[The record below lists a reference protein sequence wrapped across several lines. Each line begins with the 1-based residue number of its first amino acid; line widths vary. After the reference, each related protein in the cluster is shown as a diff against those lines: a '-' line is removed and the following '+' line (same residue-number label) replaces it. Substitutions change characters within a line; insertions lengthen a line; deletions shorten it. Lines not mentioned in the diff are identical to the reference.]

1 MYGTLIVTNLCKRET
16 GFMTFSEQLNAYI
29 SELNCTAKEL
39 TDVSGLSAS
48 VLSRYRTGS
57 RVPTT
62 DSEQFMQLVQGIAT
76 IANERGYSEFTVEK
90 IQKTLEDCLQ
100 DATFPYELFQI
111 NFDTL
116 LTSLSINVADLSHF
130 LNFDSS
136 YISRI
141 RNGQRKPANPQDF
154 AQNVSKYIAGHC
166 SESDKVTIAK
176 LVHCTTDE
184 INNDSLCRDKIIHW
198 LLNEQIEKK
207 DVVLPFL
214 SKLDEFDLNEFIR
227 SIHFDELKV
236 PSVPFQLPTSKN
248 YYGIDEMCEGTLDF
262 FKATVL
268 SKSKE
273 DLIANDDTPMAD
285 KANGTDF
292 MKKYIF
298 AVALTLKK
306 GLHIHFIHNINRPFE
321 EMMMGLEGW
330 IPMYMTGQISPY
342 YLKDVHNKLFGHFL
356 YSSGAAALSGE
367 CIMDYHQNGKMYL
380 TKNKTEMSYYRQRAL
395 DILSKASPLMDIY
408 RIESKDAFYSFV
420 ERDIVT
426 PGNRRSILS
435 ALPIHTLSEELLL
448 QILNHNHIEEADKKR
463 ILDFAKKQRQLYE
476 NILSNRQIIDEI
488 PVISEMEFLEQ
499 PMLLPLSEIFYEK
512 DIVYTYAE
520 YLEHM
525 EQTITYSQN
534 NSNYTVKQNSRY
546 PFKNIQIRILE
557 GKWVVISKNKTPAIH
572 FVIHNPQLRDA
583 LENMVIPVYDK
594 DDTL

>member
-1 MYGTLIVTNLCKRET
+1 
-16 GFMTFSEQLNAYI
+16 MTFSEQLNAYI

-141 RNGQRKPANPQDF
+141 RNGQRRPSNPQDF

-463 ILDFAKKQRQLYE
+463 ILDIAKKQRQLYE

-572 FVIHNPQLRDA
+572 FVIHNPQLRNA

>member
-1 MYGTLIVTNLCKRET
+1 
-16 GFMTFSEQLNAYI
+16 MTFSEQLNAYI

-141 RNGQRKPANPQDF
+141 RNGQRRPSNPQDF

-198 LLNEQIEKK
+198 LLNEQFEKK

-476 NILSNRQIIDEI
+476 NILSNGQIIDEI
-488 PVISEMEFLEQ
+488 PVISETEFLEQ

-534 NSNYTVKQNSRY
+534 NSNYTVKQNSSS

-572 FVIHNPQLRDA
+572 FVIHNPQLRNA

>member
-1 MYGTLIVTNLCKRET
+1 
-16 GFMTFSEQLNAYI
+16 MTFSEQLNAYI

-141 RNGQRKPANPQDF
+141 RNGQRRPSNPQDF

-380 TKNKTEMSYYRQRAL
+380 TKKKTEMSYYRQRAL

-572 FVIHNPQLRDA
+572 FVIHNPQLRNA

>member
-1 MYGTLIVTNLCKRET
+1 
-16 GFMTFSEQLNAYI
+16 MTFSEQLNAYI

-141 RNGQRKPANPQDF
+141 RNGQRRPSNPQDF

-476 NILSNRQIIDEI
+476 NILSNRQIIDET

-572 FVIHNPQLRDA
+572 FVIHNPQLRNA

>member
-1 MYGTLIVTNLCKRET
+1 
-16 GFMTFSEQLNAYI
+16 MTFSEQLNAYI

-141 RNGQRKPANPQDF
+141 RNGQRRPSNPQDF

-227 SIHFDELKV
+227 SIHFNELKV

-426 PGNRRSILS
+426 PGNRRSTLS

-448 QILNHNHIEEADKKR
+448 QILNHNHIEEADKKQ

-572 FVIHNPQLRDA
+572 FVIHNPQLRNA

>member
-1 MYGTLIVTNLCKRET
+1 
-16 GFMTFSEQLNAYI
+16 MTFSEQLNAYI

-141 RNGQRKPANPQDF
+141 RNGQRRPSNPQDF
-154 AQNVSKYIAGHC
+154 VQNVSKYIAGHC

-184 INNDSLCRDKIIHW
+184 INNDSLCKDKIIHW

-236 PSVPFQLPTSKN
+236 PSVPFQFPTSKN

-534 NSNYTVKQNSRY
+534 NSNYTVKRNSRY

-557 GKWVVISKNKTPAIH
+557 GKWVVISKNKAPAIH
-572 FVIHNPQLRDA
+572 FVIHNPQLRNA
-583 LENMVIPVYDK
+583 LENMVVPVYDK

>member
-1 MYGTLIVTNLCKRET
+1 
-16 GFMTFSEQLNAYI
+16 MTFSEQLNAYI

-141 RNGQRKPANPQDF
+141 RNGQRRPSNPQDF

-380 TKNKTEMSYYRQRAL
+380 TKKKTEMSYYRQRAL

-488 PVISEMEFLEQ
+488 PVISETEFNEQ

-520 YLEHM
+520 YWEHM
-525 EQTITYSQN
+525 DQTITYSQN
-534 NSNYTVKQNSRY
+534 NSNYTVKQNSSS

-572 FVIHNPQLRDA
+572 FVIHNPQLRNA

>member
-1 MYGTLIVTNLCKRET
+1 
-16 GFMTFSEQLNAYI
+16 MTFSEQLNAYI

-141 RNGQRKPANPQDF
+141 RNGQRRPSNPQDF

-184 INNDSLCRDKIIHW
+184 INNDSLCKDKIIHW

-207 DVVLPFL
+207 DVVFPFL

-248 YYGIDEMCEGTLDF
+248 YYGIDEMREGTLDF

-298 AVALTLKK
+298 AVALILKK

-395 DILSKASPLMDIY
+395 DILSKASPLIDIY

-426 PGNRRSILS
+426 PGNRKSILS

-488 PVISEMEFLEQ
+488 PVISETEFLEQ

-572 FVIHNPQLRDA
+572 FVIHNPQLRNA

>member
-1 MYGTLIVTNLCKRET
+1 
-16 GFMTFSEQLNAYI
+16 MTFSEQLNAYI

-39 TDVSGLSAS
+39 TDISGLSAS

-141 RNGQRKPANPQDF
+141 RNGQRRPSNPQDF

-557 GKWVVISKNKTPAIH
+557 GKWVVISKNKAPAIH
-572 FVIHNPQLRDA
+572 FVIHNPQLRNA

>member
-1 MYGTLIVTNLCKRET
+1 
-16 GFMTFSEQLNAYI
+16 MTFSEQLNAYI

-141 RNGQRKPANPQDF
+141 RNGQRRPSNPQDF

-525 EQTITYSQN
+525 EQTISYSQN

-557 GKWVVISKNKTPAIH
+557 GKWVVISKNKAPAIH
-572 FVIHNPQLRDA
+572 FVIHNPQLRNA

>member
-1 MYGTLIVTNLCKRET
+1 
-16 GFMTFSEQLNAYI
+16 MTFSEQLNAYI

-116 LTSLSINVADLSHF
+116 LTSLSINVADLSRF

-141 RNGQRKPANPQDF
+141 RNGQRRPSNPQDF

-166 SESDKVTIAK
+166 SWSDKVTIAK

-572 FVIHNPQLRDA
+572 FVIHNPQLRNA

>member
-1 MYGTLIVTNLCKRET
+1 
-16 GFMTFSEQLNAYI
+16 MTFSEQLNAYI

-57 RVPTT
+57 RIPTT

-76 IANERGYSEFTVEK
+76 IAKERGYSEFTVEK

-141 RNGQRKPANPQDF
+141 RNGQRRPSNPQDF

-557 GKWVVISKNKTPAIH
+557 GKWVVISKNKAPAIH
-572 FVIHNPQLRDA
+572 FVIHNPQLRKA

>member
-1 MYGTLIVTNLCKRET
+1 
-16 GFMTFSEQLNAYI
+16 MTFSEQLNAYI

-141 RNGQRKPANPQDF
+141 RNGQRRPSNPQDF

-248 YYGIDEMCEGTLDF
+248 YYGIDEMCKGTLDF

-426 PGNRRSILS
+426 LGNRRSILS
-435 ALPIHTLSEELLL
+435 SLPIHTLSEELLL

-572 FVIHNPQLRDA
+572 FVIHNPQLRNA

>member
-1 MYGTLIVTNLCKRET
+1 
-16 GFMTFSEQLNAYI
+16 MTFSEQLNAYI

-62 DSEQFMQLVQGIAT
+62 DSEQFMQLVQGIAA

-90 IQKTLEDCLQ
+90 IQKTLADCLQ
-100 DATFPYELFQI
+100 DATFSYELFQI

-141 RNGQRKPANPQDF
+141 RNGQRRPSNPQDF

-572 FVIHNPQLRDA
+572 FVIHNPQLRNA

>member
-1 MYGTLIVTNLCKRET
+1 
-16 GFMTFSEQLNAYI
+16 MTFSEQLNAYI

-62 DSEQFMQLVQGIAT
+62 ASEQFMQLVQGIAT

-141 RNGQRKPANPQDF
+141 RNGQRRPSNPQDF

-557 GKWVVISKNKTPAIH
+557 GKWVVISKNKAPAIH
-572 FVIHNPQLRDA
+572 FVIHNPQLRNA

>member
-1 MYGTLIVTNLCKRET
+1 
-16 GFMTFSEQLNAYI
+16 MTFSEQLNAYI

-39 TDVSGLSAS
+39 TDVSGLSAP

-100 DATFPYELFQI
+100 DSTFPYELFQL

-141 RNGQRKPANPQDF
+141 RNGQRRPSNPQDF

-435 ALPIHTLSEELLL
+435 ALPIHTLSKELLL

-572 FVIHNPQLRDA
+572 FVIHNPQLRNA

>member
-1 MYGTLIVTNLCKRET
+1 
-16 GFMTFSEQLNAYI
+16 MTFSEQLNAYI

-90 IQKTLEDCLQ
+90 ISKTLEDCLQ

-136 YISRI
+136 YLSRI
-141 RNGQRKPANPQDF
+141 RNGQRRPSNPQDF

-227 SIHFDELKV
+227 SIHFDKLKV

-488 PVISEMEFLEQ
+488 PVISEIEFLEQ

-572 FVIHNPQLRDA
+572 FVIHNPQLRNA

>member
-1 MYGTLIVTNLCKRET
+1 
-16 GFMTFSEQLNAYI
+16 MTFSEQLNAYI

-141 RNGQRKPANPQDF
+141 RNGQRRPSNPQDF

-207 DVVLPFL
+207 DVALPFL

-572 FVIHNPQLRDA
+572 FVIHNPQLRNA

>member
-1 MYGTLIVTNLCKRET
+1 
-16 GFMTFSEQLNAYI
+16 MTFSEQLNAYI

-141 RNGQRKPANPQDF
+141 RNGQRRPSNPQDF

-572 FVIHNPQLRDA
+572 FVIHNPQLRNA

-594 DDTL
+594 DYTL

>member
-1 MYGTLIVTNLCKRET
+1 
-16 GFMTFSEQLNAYI
+16 MTFSEQLNAYI

-141 RNGQRKPANPQDF
+141 RNGQRRPSNPQDF

-227 SIHFDELKV
+227 SIHFDKLKV

-572 FVIHNPQLRDA
+572 FVIHNPQLRNA

>member
-1 MYGTLIVTNLCKRET
+1 
-16 GFMTFSEQLNAYI
+16 MTFSEQLNAYI

-111 NFDTL
+111 NFDTI

-141 RNGQRKPANPQDF
+141 RNGQRRPSNPQDF

-488 PVISEMEFLEQ
+488 PVISETEFNEQ

-572 FVIHNPQLRDA
+572 FVIHNPQLRNA

>member
-1 MYGTLIVTNLCKRET
+1 
-16 GFMTFSEQLNAYI
+16 MTFSEQLNAYI

-141 RNGQRKPANPQDF
+141 RKGQRRPSNPQDF
-154 AQNVSKYIAGHC
+154 VQNVSKYIAGHC

-236 PSVPFQLPTSKN
+236 PSVPFQFPTSKN

-448 QILNHNHIEEADKKR
+448 QILNHNHIEETDKKR

-476 NILSNRQIIDEI
+476 NILLNRQIIDEI

-557 GKWVVISKNKTPAIH
+557 GKWVVISKNKAPAIH
-572 FVIHNPQLRDA
+572 FVIHNPQLRNA

>member
-1 MYGTLIVTNLCKRET
+1 
-16 GFMTFSEQLNAYI
+16 MTFSEQLNAYI

-116 LTSLSINVADLSHF
+116 LTSLSINVADLSRF

-141 RNGQRKPANPQDF
+141 RNGQRRPSNPQDF

-488 PVISEMEFLEQ
+488 PVISEMEFIEQ

-572 FVIHNPQLRDA
+572 FVIHNPQLRNA

>member
-1 MYGTLIVTNLCKRET
+1 
-16 GFMTFSEQLNAYI
+16 MTFSEQLNAYI

-62 DSEQFMQLVQGIAT
+62 ASEQFMQLVQGIAT

-141 RNGQRKPANPQDF
+141 RNGQRRPSNPQDF

-166 SESDKVTIAK
+166 SESDKMTIAK

-227 SIHFDELKV
+227 SIHFNELKV

-572 FVIHNPQLRDA
+572 FVIHNPQLRNA
-583 LENMVIPVYDK
+583 LENMVIPVCDK
-594 DDTL
+594 EDTL

>member
-1 MYGTLIVTNLCKRET
+1 
-16 GFMTFSEQLNAYI
+16 MTFSEQLNAYI

-141 RNGQRKPANPQDF
+141 RNGQRRPSNPQDF

-166 SESDKVTIAK
+166 SESDMVTIAK

-198 LLNEQIEKK
+198 LLNEQFEKK

-476 NILSNRQIIDEI
+476 NILSNRRIIDEI

-572 FVIHNPQLRDA
+572 FVIHNPQLRNA

>member
-1 MYGTLIVTNLCKRET
+1 
-16 GFMTFSEQLNAYI
+16 MTFSEQLNAYI

-141 RNGQRKPANPQDF
+141 RNGQRRPSNPQDF

-572 FVIHNPQLRDA
+572 FVIHNPQLRNA

-594 DDTL
+594 DDAL

>member
-1 MYGTLIVTNLCKRET
+1 
-16 GFMTFSEQLNAYI
+16 MTFSEQLNAYI

-90 IQKTLEDCLQ
+90 IKKTLEDCLQ
-100 DATFPYELFQI
+100 DATFPYELSQI

-141 RNGQRKPANPQDF
+141 RNGQRRPSNPQDF
-154 AQNVSKYIAGHC
+154 AENVSKYIAGHS

-176 LVHCTTDE
+176 LVHCTADE

-207 DVVLPFL
+207 DLVLPFL

-248 YYGIDEMCEGTLDF
+248 YYGINEMCEGTLDF

-298 AVALTLKK
+298 AIALTLKK

-557 GKWVVISKNKTPAIH
+557 GKWVVISKNKAPAIH
-572 FVIHNPQLRDA
+572 FVIHNPQLRNA

>member
-1 MYGTLIVTNLCKRET
+1 
-16 GFMTFSEQLNAYI
+16 MTFSEQLNAYI

-116 LTSLSINVADLSHF
+116 LTSLSINVADLSRF

-141 RNGQRKPANPQDF
+141 RNGQRRPSNPQDF

-207 DVVLPFL
+207 DLILPFL

-488 PVISEMEFLEQ
+488 PVISETEFLEQ

-534 NSNYTVKQNSRY
+534 NSNYTVKQDSRY

-572 FVIHNPQLRDA
+572 FVIHNPQLRNA

>member
-1 MYGTLIVTNLCKRET
+1 
-16 GFMTFSEQLNAYI
+16 MTFSEQLNAYI

-141 RNGQRKPANPQDF
+141 RNGQRRPSNPQDF

-572 FVIHNPQLRDA
+572 FVIHNPQLRKA
-583 LENMVIPVYDK
+583 LENMVIPVFEE
-594 DDTL
+594 

>member
-1 MYGTLIVTNLCKRET
+1 
-16 GFMTFSEQLNAYI
+16 MTFSEQLNAYI

-111 NFDTL
+111 NFNTL

-141 RNGQRKPANPQDF
+141 RNGQRRPSNPQDF

-488 PVISEMEFLEQ
+488 PVISETEFNEQ

-572 FVIHNPQLRDA
+572 FVIHNPQLRNA

>member
-1 MYGTLIVTNLCKRET
+1 
-16 GFMTFSEQLNAYI
+16 MTFSEQLNAYI

-130 LNFDSS
+130 LNFDNS

-141 RNGQRKPANPQDF
+141 RNGQRRPSNPQDF

-435 ALPIHTLSEELLL
+435 VLPIHTLSEELLL

-572 FVIHNPQLRDA
+572 FVIHNPQLRNA

>member
-1 MYGTLIVTNLCKRET
+1 
-16 GFMTFSEQLNAYI
+16 MTFSEQLNAYI

-62 DSEQFMQLVQGIAT
+62 DSEQFIQLVQGIAT

-90 IQKTLEDCLQ
+90 IKKTLEDCLQ

-141 RNGQRKPANPQDF
+141 RNGQRRPSNPQDF
-154 AQNVSKYIAGHC
+154 AENVSKYIAGHC

-207 DVVLPFL
+207 DLVLPFL

-298 AVALTLKK
+298 AIALTLKK

-520 YLEHM
+520 YMEHM

-572 FVIHNPQLRDA
+572 FVIHNPQLRNA

>member
-1 MYGTLIVTNLCKRET
+1 
-16 GFMTFSEQLNAYI
+16 MTFSEQLNAYI

-141 RNGQRKPANPQDF
+141 RNGQRRPSNPQDF

-236 PSVPFQLPTSKN
+236 PSVPFQLPTSQN

-572 FVIHNPQLRDA
+572 FVIHNPQLRNA

>member
-1 MYGTLIVTNLCKRET
+1 
-16 GFMTFSEQLNAYI
+16 MTFSEQLNAYI

-141 RNGQRKPANPQDF
+141 RNGQRRPSNPQDF

-248 YYGIDEMCEGTLDF
+248 YYGIDEMCKGTLDF

-572 FVIHNPQLRDA
+572 FVIHNPQLRNA

>member
-1 MYGTLIVTNLCKRET
+1 
-16 GFMTFSEQLNAYI
+16 MTFSEQLNAYI

-100 DATFPYELFQI
+100 DATFPYEIFQL

-141 RNGQRKPANPQDF
+141 RNGQRRPSNPQDF

-184 INNDSLCRDKIIHW
+184 INNDSLCRDKIVHW
-198 LLNEQIEKK
+198 LLNEQFEKK

-488 PVISEMEFLEQ
+488 PVISETEFLEQ

-572 FVIHNPQLRDA
+572 FVIHNPQLRNA

>member
-1 MYGTLIVTNLCKRET
+1 
-16 GFMTFSEQLNAYI
+16 MTFSEQLNAYI

-141 RNGQRKPANPQDF
+141 RNGQRRPSNPQDF

-198 LLNEQIEKK
+198 LLNEQFEKK
-207 DVVLPFL
+207 DVALPFL
-214 SKLDEFDLNEFIR
+214 SKLDEFNLNEFIR

-572 FVIHNPQLRDA
+572 FVIHNPQLRNA
-583 LENMVIPVYDK
+583 LENMVIPAYDK

>member
-1 MYGTLIVTNLCKRET
+1 
-16 GFMTFSEQLNAYI
+16 MTFSEQLNAYI

-141 RNGQRKPANPQDF
+141 RNGQRRPSNPQDF
-154 AQNVSKYIAGHC
+154 AQNVSKYIVGHC

-198 LLNEQIEKK
+198 LLNEQIKEK
-207 DVVLPFL
+207 DVILPFL

-488 PVISEMEFLEQ
+488 PVISETEFNEQ

-572 FVIHNPQLRDA
+572 FVIHNPQLRNA